1 MQIVKRSLSSSFEAV
16 DRVVREAE
24 ALLAQYFQIENED
37 LFKINV
43 MLREVLNNA
52 VEHGNAF
59 DESKQITV
67 TIAYTDEI
75 FTFDVHDEGTG
86 VALDDCY
93 EVQLDYDLRERARGF
108 SIIKA
113 LGFEVNADGN
123 KLNLTYKV

>member
-1 MQIVKRSLSSSFEAV
+1 MQIFKRSLSSSFEAV

>member
-1 MQIVKRSLSSSFEAV
+1 MQIFKRSLSSSFEAV

-59 DESKQITV
+59 DESKHITV